1 MKFVQNY
8 YHMADFIIFFIPLYF
23 ILFFIISFV
32 GISYKVARQIGKN
45 PNVLPKD
52 DSAYG
57 LVGLYFKLVL
67 FALFIYTI
75 LLLFFPK
82 DIFPAFKINVLEYD
96 LIQYIGLGLMM
107 MALIWVVIAQLQ
119 MKNSWRIGIDNS
131 AKTELITHGLFRFSR
146 NPIFLGMIIS
156 LIGFFL
162 AFPTVIAFAF
172 LLTGS
177 MLMQIQIRLEEEYLL
192 KEHGQIYI
200 AYKKKVRRMLSL
212 Y

>member
-1 MKFVQNY
+1 M
-8 YHMADFIIFFIPLYF
+8 
-23 ILFFIISFV
+23 
-32 GISYKVARQIGKN
+32 
-45 PNVLPKD
+45 
-52 DSAYG
+52 
-57 LVGLYFKLVL
+57 
-67 FALFIYTI
+67 
-75 LLLFFPK
+75 
-82 DIFPAFKINVLEYD
+82 
-96 LIQYIGLGLMM
+96 
-107 MALIWVVIAQLQ
+107 
-119 MKNSWRIGIDNS
+119 GIDNS

-146 NPIFLGMIIS
+146 NPIFLGMTIS

-192 KEHGQIYI
+192 KEHGEIYI